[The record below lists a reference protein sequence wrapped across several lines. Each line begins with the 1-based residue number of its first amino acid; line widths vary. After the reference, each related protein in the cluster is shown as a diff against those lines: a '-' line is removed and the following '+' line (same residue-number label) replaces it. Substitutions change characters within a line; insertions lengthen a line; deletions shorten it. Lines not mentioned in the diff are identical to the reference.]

1 MRKCSGGRKAEKE
14 EREASGSPR
23 SGTHYTF
30 EFLKGIVIVS
40 RPSEEV
46 ESASVS
52 HAGAREE
59 RSEARLALGWSP
71 GRDPTALLM
80 SFCSPQAEPPEG
92 QRRGSNSPG
101 GLTSGS
107 MLKF

>member
-1 MRKCSGGRKAEKE
+1 MTGVSQGLAGVGGRVAEMFRGEEKQRRE
-14 EREASGSPR
+14 EREVSGSPR

-71 GRDPTALLM
+71 GKDPTVP
-80 SFCSPQAEPPEG
+80 C
-92 QRRGSNSPG
+92 
-101 GLTSGS
+101 
-107 MLKF
+107 